1 MVTQSDFSAFS
12 VKMKNNNS
20 NQFLQNRLLGG
31 LVKII
36 TSITIEPAMFI
47 LTFGDI
53 CDEVSLSQMIIDKS
67 CRSDFDFNETV
78 CDNLTSYEHENAD
91 VQDEVSHNTS
101 YLFSKLCSN
110 MER

>member
-1 MVTQSDFSAFS
+1 
-12 VKMKNNNS
+12 MKNNNNS
-20 NQFLQNRLLGG
+20 NDRILQKTIFNG

-47 LTFGDI
+47 ITFGDI
-53 CDEVSLSQMIIDKS
+53 VDEVSLSQMTIDKS

-101 YLFSKLCSN
+101 YVFSKLCSN